1 MNTRNITVSP
11 SKNQIAPAA
20 DRQSI
25 NFVYRNTNEEIT
37 IEWVTDDR
45 NQKDGD
51 KTALALFEIGLNH
64 VSDIPASIK
73 DFRQVVR

>member
-1 MNTRNITVSP
+1 MTSFNISTSP
-11 SKNQIAPAA
+11 SKNQIAPA

-25 NFVYRNTNEEIT
+25 NFVYRNTDGQVA

-64 VSDIPASIK
+64 VSDVPASIAN
-73 DFRQVVR
+73 FRQVAK

>member
-1 MNTRNITVSP
+1 MISPNTTVSP

-20 DRQSI
+20 RQSI
-25 NFVYRNTNEEIT
+25 NFIYRNTDEQVT

-64 VSDIPASIK
+64 VSDVPASIAN
-73 DFRQVVR
+73 FRQVAK